1 MKLSKLI
8 IYIIAAIIGICVA
21 IYLAFLLV
29 DGISFLMDFLGIQG
43 TNDTLNVDDISGV
56 LSH

>member
-1 MKLSKLI
+1 MKLSKII
-8 IYIIAAIIGICVA
+8 IYIVAAIIGICIA

-43 TNDTLNVDDISGV
+43 TNETLNVDDIRGV

>member
-1 MKLSKLI
+1 MKLSKII
-8 IYIIAAIIGICVA
+8 IYTIAAIIGICIV

-43 TNDTLNVDDISGV
+43 TNETLNVDDIRGV
-56 LSH
+56 LSR

>member
-43 TNDTLNVDDISGV
+43 TNETLNVDDIRGV
-56 LSH
+56 LSR

>member
-1 MKLSKLI
+1 MKLSKII
-8 IYIIAAIIGICVA
+8 IYIIAAIISICVA

-43 TNDTLNVDDISGV
+43 TNETLNVDDIRGV

>member
-1 MKLSKLI
+1 MKLSKII

-43 TNDTLNVDDISGV
+43 TNETLNVDDIRGV

>member
-29 DGISFLMDFLGIQG
+29 DGISFLMDFLSIQG
-43 TNDTLNVDDISGV
+43 TNETLNVDDIRGV